1 MLLCTVDADAEEK
14 VVDAAASLSSLK
26 EAFPG
31 TLGYGIMSY
40 NSYLH
45 TSTIMSTLH
54 TLHFHLLRLEDTN
67 TAKGKGGR
75 SGKRKSGGSHDG
87 EDGKV

>member
-14 VVDAAASLSSLK
+14 VVDAAALLTSLK
-26 EAFPG
+26 EACPG
-31 TLGYGIMSY
+31 TLGYGKMSY
-40 NSYLH
+40 SSYLH
-45 TSTIMSTLH
+45 TSVIVSTLH
-54 TLHFHLLRLEDTN
+54 TLNFHLLSLKDTN